1 MPDLM
6 HHITDIARC
15 AALYRQEELAALGL
29 KACHAS
35 YLAAICDTPGI
46 TQDQLAR
53 RIFINKSN
61 VARQLASLEEDGIVE
76 RRPSPED
83 KRAIQ
88 VFPTQKAR
96 DCMPEI
102 ARIFRC
108 WESFVAQ
115 DLSAEE
121 RKCLVSMLEKMKD
134 RSADWMDKRKL
145 RFSYFFRSI

>member
-6 HHITDIARC
+6 HHITEIARC
-15 AALYRQEELAALGL
+15 AALFRQEELTPLGL
-29 KACHAS
+29 KSCHSS
-35 YLAAICDTPGI
+35 YLAAICTSPGI

-61 VARQLASLEEDGIVE
+61 VARQLAILEEDGYVE
-76 RRPSPED
+76 RRQAPDD

-96 DCMPEI
+96 DAMPEI
-102 ARIFRC
+102 IRIFRV

-115 DLSAEE
+115 DLSEEE
-121 RKCLVSMLEKMKD
+121 RKALAAMLEKMKS
-134 RSADWMDKRKL
+134 RSADWMENR
-145 RFSYFFRSI
+145 

>member
-15 AALYRQEELAALGL
+15 ASLYRQEELAALGL
-29 KACHAS
+29 KSCHAS
-35 YLAAICDTPGI
+35 YLTAICFTPGI

-61 VARQLASLEEDGIVE
+61 VARQLVILEEDGFVE

-115 DLSAEE
+115 DLSEEE
-121 RKCLVSMLEKMKD
+121 RSALAAMLEKMKA
-134 RSADWMDKRKL
+134 RSADWMEQR
-145 RFSYFFRSI
+145 

>member
-29 KACHAS
+29 KSCHTS
-35 YLAAICDTPGI
+35 YLCAVCDRPGI

-61 VARQLASLEEDGIVE
+61 VARQLVILEEDGFVE

-88 VFPTQKAR
+88 VFPTEKAR
-96 DCMPEI
+96 EALPEI
-102 ARIFRC
+102 VRIFKV

-115 DLSAEE
+115 DLSGEE
-121 RKCLVSMLEKMKD
+121 RKCLVTMLEKMKA
-134 RSADWMDKRKL
+134 RSADWMEKR
-145 RFSYFFRSI
+145 

>member
-6 HHITDIARC
+6 HHVTDIARC
-15 AALYRQEELAALGL
+15 AALYRQEELASLGL
-29 KACHAS
+29 KSCHAS
-35 YLAAICDTPGI
+35 YLAAICAYPGI

-61 VARQLASLEEDGIVE
+61 VARQLVILEEDGFVE
-76 RRPSPED
+76 RKPSPED

-88 VFPTQKAR
+88 VFPTEKAR
-96 DCMPEI
+96 DVMPEI

-115 DLSAEE
+115 DLSEEE
-121 RKCLVSMLEKMKD
+121 RKILVSMLEKMKN
-134 RSADWMDKRKL
+134 RSAVWMEKR
-145 RFSYFFRSI
+145 